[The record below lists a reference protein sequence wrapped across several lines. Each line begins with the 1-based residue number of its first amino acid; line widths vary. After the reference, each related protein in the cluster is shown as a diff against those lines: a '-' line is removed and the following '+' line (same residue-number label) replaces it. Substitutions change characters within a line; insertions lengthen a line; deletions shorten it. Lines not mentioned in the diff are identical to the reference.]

1 MFTVSMMCFVLG
13 LVSFM
18 RDSVTWQMPLWAS
31 VALTAVGAIG
41 MLVSR
46 RPAHSANRIQKQRSF

>member
-41 MLVSR
+41 MLISR
-46 RPAHSANRIQKQRSF
+46 RKLYSPDRIQKNRSF

>member
-31 VALTAVGAIG
+31 VALTAAGAIG
-41 MLVSR
+41 MLASR
-46 RPAHSANRIQKQRSF
+46 RLVHASNRIQK

>member
-31 VALTAVGAIG
+31 FALTVAGAIG
-41 MLVSR
+41 MLVSW
-46 RPAHSANRIQKQRSF
+46 RPAHASNRIQK